1 VASGLVKFVGRQGQA
16 LAQGAIG
23 IETEPLGIGD
33 GEQKEIEG
41 TGSMAELINETI
53 TDQALI
59 DPTELAWD
67 ASEFGG
73 TQGVFGDHEGLLALG
88 LNR

>member
-1 VASGLVKFVGRQGQA
+1 MEFVGRQGQA

-23 IETEPLGIGD
+23 IETQPLGVGN

-41 TGSMAELINETI
+41 TGLMAELINIALTH
-53 TDQALI
+53 QALI
-59 DPTELAWD
+59 DPTELLGD

-73 TQGVFGDHEGLLALG
+73 TQRVFGDHRGLLMAKW
-88 LNR
+88 NR